1 MVPAE
6 IAPGKAPP
14 VFRVEALAP
23 QSSPE
28 RTCPATPRRPSPHAC
43 RNMCRF
49 IAVGEYG
56 GIHPN
61 TLWSYSPHSGDS
73 SINHVELQP
82 EMNYRVC
89 RPVTISTYINTK
101 VSRIL
106 TPPSLAALT
115 ILAAICSP
123 TASFAGKAPFTP
135 SLPSSWQEAGKKAE
149 PSKPAA
155 KLSARRTKRAAGKE
169 GRPVRSS
176 RRKERAVSRHATR
189 NHAAPAKR
197 RPSAARSRQ
206 AAAGW
211 ESCGRAS
218 WYAMGSRTANG
229 ERFAP
234 SGLTAAHRTMPF
246 GTRLVVTE
254 VSSKRSVTVRVNDRG
269 PFIPGRILDL
279 SRGAAQSLGVVDRG
293 VADICMKVTG

>member
-1 MVPAE
+1 M
-6 IAPGKAPP
+6 I
-14 VFRVEALAP
+14 
-23 QSSPE
+23 Q
-28 RTCPATPRRPSPHAC
+28 
-43 RNMCRF
+43 
-49 IAVGEYG
+49 
-56 GIHPN
+56 
-61 TLWSYSPHSGDS
+61 
-73 SINHVELQP
+73 
-82 EMNYRVC
+82 RVC
-89 RPVTISTYINTK
+89 RPYSTATHNNTK

-115 ILAAICSP
+115 LIAALFSP

-135 SLPSSWQEAGKKAE
+135 TLPSSWGQAAKKAE
-149 PSKPAA
+149 PAKP
-155 KLSARRTKRAAGKE
+155 SARSPAGRTTRAGSKATKSA
-169 GRPVRSS
+169 RSG
-176 RRKERAVSRHATR
+176 RRKERALSRHAAR
-189 NHAAPAKR
+189 SHAAPARR

-254 VSSKRSVTVRVNDRG
+254 VSSNRSVTVRVNDRG

-293 VADICMKVTG
+293 IADICMKVTG